1 MPTIQTDAASIN
13 YSQEGSGPAVLM
25 VQGVGVNGTG
35 WGPQTEALKSQFT
48 VITFDN
54 RGIGGS
60 TTQRADLSIPL
71 MAADAV
77 AVANDAGVGRFHLV
91 GHSMG
96 GVIAQEIALQA
107 TARVRSLTLMNTVV
121 RGRDATG
128 LSLPM
133 IVTGLRTR
141 VGTRTMR
148 RNAFLELVMPADALQ
163 SADRAALADK
173 LARLFGHD
181 LADQPPIVMRQLSA
195 MGRYDARTRLKD
207 LGAVPTLVMSGTHDR
222 IASPA
227 SGRALAAAIP
237 NARFVEFADAG
248 HGLPIQHADRINALL
263 HEHFNAAG

>member
-1 MPTIQTDAASIN
+1 
-13 YSQEGSGPAVLM
+13 M

-35 WGPQTEALKSQFT
+35 WGPQTDVLKSQFT

-60 TTQRADLSIPL
+60 TTPRADLSIPL
-71 MAADAV
+71 MAADAL

-96 GVIAQEIALQA
+96 GVIAQEVALQA

-163 SADRAALADK
+163 SVDRAALAEK

-195 MGRYDARTRLKD
+195 MGRYDARTRLQE
-207 LGAVPTLVMSGTHDR
+207 LSAVPTLVVSGAHDR

-248 HGLPIQHADRINALL
+248 HGLPIQHADRINTLL
-263 HEHFNAAG
+263 RDHFMAS